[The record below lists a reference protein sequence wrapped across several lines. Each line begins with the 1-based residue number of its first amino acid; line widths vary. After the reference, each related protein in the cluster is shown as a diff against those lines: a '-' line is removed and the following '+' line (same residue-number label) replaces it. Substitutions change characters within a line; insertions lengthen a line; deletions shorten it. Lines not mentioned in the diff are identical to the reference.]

1 MSEKKKLLIVDDS
14 HEFSFLIVSLLK
26 LHSHIEVQ
34 SENSS
39 LVASR
44 LIEKEKFDLFI
55 IDYLMDDL
63 NGLELIEKIRT
74 SKQNAKT
81 KAMLLTAKSLDV
93 EELKV
98 LKSLDATYM
107 RKPIMPN
114 EFYMQLVEMLEE
126 S

>member
-1 MSEKKKLLIVDDS
+1 
-14 HEFSFLIVSLLK
+14 
-26 LHSHIEVQ
+26 
-34 SENSS
+34 
-39 LVASR
+39 
-44 LIEKEKFDLFI
+44 
-55 IDYLMDDL
+55 
-63 NGLELIEKIRT
+63 
-74 SKQNAKT
+74 
-81 KAMLLTAKSLDV
+81 DV